1 MRVNVSLQAIRE
13 ATSLNISQN
22 SEGIVIRTS
31 FSMDG
36 DFLNNV
42 TYFPPTLNGCL
53 LGFTFLKK
61 TNQNQNILVDS
72 ARPME

>member
-42 TYFPPTLNGCL
+42 TSLMM
-53 LGFTFLKK
+53 
-61 TNQNQNILVDS
+61 TND
-72 ARPME
+72 